1 MVLSL
6 QQQVVVVVKGILEE
20 QVVQEVL
27 EEVAVE
33 MVVVLV
39 QVQQDKEVME
49 EPEGQVPAAKAVLE
63 EENLE

>member
-27 EEVAVE
+27 EEVVVE
-33 MVVVLV
+33 VMVLV
-39 QVQQDKEVME
+39 VQLHQDKEVLE
-49 EPEGQVPAAKAVLE
+49 ELEGQVPAAKAVVE